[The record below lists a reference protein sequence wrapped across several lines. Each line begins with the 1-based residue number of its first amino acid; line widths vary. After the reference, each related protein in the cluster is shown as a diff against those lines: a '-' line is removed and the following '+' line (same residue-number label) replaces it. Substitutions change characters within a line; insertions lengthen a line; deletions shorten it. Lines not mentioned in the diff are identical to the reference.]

1 MSSLPATPAPSTSVI
16 LERGQAI
23 NRFVVLGLVGRG
35 GMGEV
40 YAAYDPELDRKV
52 AIKLLRTRDAAEAKS
67 RLLREAQAIAKLQH
81 PNVVVV
87 YDVGTH
93 GENVFIA
100 MEFVEGR
107 TVNGWLQSARRT
119 RREILDVY
127 LAAGRG
133 LAAAHAAGLVHR
145 DFKPDNVMVTNDGQV
160 RVMDFGLARHVG
172 DETEPTGGTAT
183 LSPAAALEIA
193 RRMDLGLDTD
203 ATIELGSPGRIMSR
217 TPAQSA
223 NTYLSMKLT
232 QTGAMLGT
240 PAYMAPEQFAGG
252 RTDERTDQFSFCV
265 ALYEAVYDQ
274 RPFAGETFQALMTSV
289 TTGEIRPAPAK
300 PSVPGWIRRALLR
313 GMTADPQQRHP
324 SMTALLAA
332 LTTDPTVRLRQAAA
346 VAGVALCVV
355 AGMMAMRR
363 ASDSRQAMC
372 RGGGER
378 LAGVWEAGGQRSSRK
393 DAIHRA
399 FVATGASYAEAAFA
413 SASRYLDEYAN
424 RWAAV
429 YADACEATHV
439 RGEQSPDV
447 LDLRMACLNERLTDL
462 RALTDVFTTA
472 DAKVVENAVT
482 SAGSLARLDRCA
494 DVPLLRAVIKPPADD
509 ATRARVEAL
518 RSQLAHLKAIWRAG
532 RCADAEPLANDLL
545 GQVRAIGYQPLLA
558 EALLAVG
565 NDGEDCRPA
574 VERIDMVQES
584 FAAAL
589 ASHHDEIIAEAAAVL
604 PALLSDRV
612 RQPAL
617 AREWIAI
624 GRAAVARIGG
634 SPILDATLDNGE
646 SSIFSYEGRGADAI
660 AAARRA
666 RQKQEKLLGEDHPYA
681 IACLN
686 GEGLALQMA
695 GRYQEALA
703 ILTTARD
710 RSAHALGVAHPSVAM
725 IENNRGE
732 VLNTLRRFPEAR
744 AAFER
749 AIAIWTETKVDPMS
763 VPYAE
768 TGLGLALLGE
778 RRPLEAVA
786 PLEAALATRLAGKA
800 APELLGETRFA
811 LARALWAKPG
821 ERARAEELARKA
833 RADYLTG
840 EKHGDSTPGPI
851 AQIDSWL
858 ATAVASL

>member
-1 MSSLPATPAPSTSVI
+1 MSSSTATPAPSPSVI

-40 YAAYDPELDRKV
+40 YAAYDPELDRKI

-93 GENVFIA
+93 GDNVFIA

-119 RREILDVY
+119 RREILEVY

-172 DETEPTGGTAT
+172 DETEQSGATAT

-193 RRMDLGLDTD
+193 RKLDAAVDSD
-203 ATIELGSPGRIMSR
+203 ATMELGGSGRAVSR
-217 TPAQSA
+217 TPSQSA

-240 PAYMAPEQFAGG
+240 PAYMAPEQFAGA

-265 ALYEAVYDQ
+265 ALYEAVYEQ

-289 TTGEIRPAPAK
+289 TTGDVRAAPAK

-313 GMTADPQQRHP
+313 GMTADPQKRYP
-324 SMTALLAA
+324 SMAALLAA
-332 LTTDPTVRLRQAAA
+332 LTTDPTVRLRRAAA
-346 VAGVALCVV
+346 VAGAALCVV
-355 AGMMAMRR
+355 AAMVALRR

-378 LAGVWEAGGQRSSRK
+378 LAGVWEVGGQHSARK
-393 DAIHRA
+393 DGIHRS
-399 FVATGASYAEAAFA
+399 FVATGAKYAEAAFS

-424 RWAAV
+424 RWALM

-439 RGEQSPDV
+439 RGEQSADV
-447 LDLRMACLNERLTDL
+447 LDLRMACLNEHLTDL

-494 DVPLLRAVIKPPADD
+494 DVALLRAVIKPPADD
-509 ATRARVEAL
+509 ATRARVDAL

-532 RCADAEPLANDLL
+532 RCADAQPLANDLIS
-545 GQVRAIGYQPLLA
+545 QVRAISYQPLLA
-558 EALLAVG
+558 EALLAVAT
-565 NDGEDCRPA
+565 DGEDCAPA
-574 VERIDMVQES
+574 TERIGMVEES
-584 FAAAL
+584 FAAAV
-589 ASHHDEIIAEAAAVL
+589 ASRHDEVAARAAAMVPL
-604 PALLSDRV
+604 ILADRF
-612 RQPAL
+612 RQTAR
-617 AREWIAI
+617 AREWVLI
-624 GRAAVARIGG
+624 GRAALARIGG
-634 SPILDATLDNGE
+634 NPILDATLDADE
-646 SSIFSYEGRGADAI
+646 SSIFSYEGRDADAI

-666 RQKQEKLLGEDHPYA
+666 REKQEKLLGEDHPYA
-681 IACLN
+681 ITCLN
-686 GEGLALQMA
+686 TEGLALEGA
-695 GRYQEALA
+695 GRYAEALA
-703 ILTTARD
+703 ILDRARD
-710 RSAHALGVAHPSVAM
+710 RAARVLGVAHPNVAM
-725 IENNRGE
+725 MENNRGE
-732 VLNTLRRFPEAR
+732 VLNSLRRFPEAR
-744 AAFER
+744 GAFER

-763 VPYAE
+763 LPYAQ
-768 TGLGLALLGE
+768 TGAGLALLGE
-778 RRPLEAVA
+778 HRPLEAIA

-811 LARALWAKPG
+811 LARALWARPG
-821 ERARAEELARKA
+821 DRARAEELARKA
-833 RADYLTG
+833 RADYAMG
-840 EKHGDSTPGPI
+840 EKHGDSPPPAV
-851 AQIDSWL
+851 AQIDAWL
-858 ATAVASL
+858 ATAIASL